1 MKYYANLL
9 IIFDNPDIIR
19 RNICVRQLDE
29 KGLLLLKELKIPEA
43 TVSRLSVY
51 SRYLTEVEKQE
62 ITSISSGEIA
72 EGVGGTP
79 AQVRKDLAYFGEF
92 GTRGVGYNVKQLNQE
107 IMNILGLTK
116 RWNMILIGAGN
127 LGSALSQYRGFRER
141 GFQIMGVFDN
151 DLNKV
156 GLKLNGLPIYAV
168 SQMAE
173 FIEKNDVAIG
183 IIAVPAEYAQDIA
196 DILVE
201 TDIRGILNFAPV
213 VLTIP
218 EEVEIRNV
226 DLTVNLE
233 VLTYNIEKR

>member
-1 MKYYANLL
+1 MKE
-9 IIFDNPDIIR
+9 P
-19 RNICVRQLDE
+19 
-29 KGLLLLKELKIPEA
+29 KIPEA

-62 ITSISSGEIA
+62 IVNISSGEIA

-107 IMNILGLTK
+107 IMGILGLKK
-116 RWNMILIGAGN
+116 RWNVILIGAGN
-127 LGSALSQYRGFRER
+127 LGSALSQYRGFQER
-141 GFQIMGVFDN
+141 GFNIVAVFDN
-151 DLNKV
+151 DMNKV

-168 SQMAE
+168 SQMSE
-173 FIEKNDVAIG
+173 FVDKNDISIG
-183 IIAVPAEYAQDIA
+183 IITVPSEYAQDIA

-201 TDIRGILNFAPV
+201 TSSIKGILNFAPV

-218 EEVEIRNV
+218 EEIEVRNV
-226 DLTVNLE
+226 DLTVSLE
-233 VLTYNIEKR
+233 VLSYNIEKK

>member
-1 MKYYANLL
+1 MKNYAKLL
-9 IIFDNPDIIR
+9 IISENIAIIE
-19 RNICVRQLDE
+19 RNICKRQFDK

-141 GFQIMGVFDN
+141 GFQIIGVFDN

-201 TDIRGILNFAPV
+201 TDIRGILNFAPI

>member
-1 MKYYANLL
+1 MTK
-9 IIFDNPDIIR
+9 
-19 RNICVRQLDE
+19 
-29 KGLLLLKELKIPEA
+29 KGLLKMKELKIPEA
-43 TVSRLSVY
+43 TVGRLSVY
-51 SRYLTEVEKQE
+51 SRYLTEVEKQD
-62 ITSISSGEIA
+62 IVSISSGEIA

-116 RWNMILIGAGN
+116 RWNVILIGAGN

-141 GFQIMGVFDN
+141 GFQIIGVFDN

-156 GLKLNGLPIYAV
+156 GLKLNGLPIYAI
-168 SQMAE
+168 SQLQE
-173 FIEKNDVAIG
+173 FIAKNDVAIG

-196 DILVE
+196 DLLID
-201 TDIRGILNFAPV
+201 TNIKGILNFAPV

-233 VLTYNIEKR
+233 VLTYNIEKS

>member
-1 MKYYANLL
+1 MKKYANLL

-19 RNICVRQLDE
+19 RNICIRQLDE

-62 ITSISSGEIA
+62 IASISSGEIA

>member
-1 MKYYANLL
+1 MKELN
-9 IIFDNPDIIR
+9 
-19 RNICVRQLDE
+19 
-29 KGLLLLKELKIPEA
+29 ELKIPEA

-51 SRYLTEVEKQE
+51 SRFLTEVDKQE
-62 ITSISSGEIA
+62 ILNISSGEIA

-116 RWNMILIGAGN
+116 RWNVILIGAGN
-127 LGSALSQYRGFRER
+127 LGSALSQYRGFKER
-141 GFQIMGVFDN
+141 GFQIIAVFDN

-168 SQMAE
+168 NQMAD
-173 FIEKNDVAIG
+173 FVDNNDITIG

-201 TDIRGILNFAPV
+201 TKIKGILNFAPV

-218 EEVEIRNV
+218 EDVECRNV

-233 VLTYNIEKR
+233 VLTYNIEKN

>member
-1 MKYYANLL
+1 MWKKLKQ
-9 IIFDNPDIIR
+9 IDKR
-19 RNICVRQLDE
+19 GCVI
-29 KGLLLLKELKIPEA
+29 LKEPKIPEA

-62 ITSISSGEIA
+62 IVNISSGEIA

-107 IMNILGLTK
+107 IMGILGLKK
-116 RWNMILIGAGN
+116 RWNVILIGAGN
-127 LGSALSQYRGFRER
+127 LGSALSQYRGFQER
-141 GFQIMGVFDN
+141 GFNIVAVFDN
-151 DLNKV
+151 DMNKV

-168 SQMAE
+168 SQMSE
-173 FIEKNDVAIG
+173 FVDKNDISIG
-183 IIAVPAEYAQDIA
+183 IITVPSEYAQDIA

-201 TDIRGILNFAPV
+201 TSSIKGILNFAPV

-218 EEVEIRNV
+218 EEIEVRNV
-226 DLTVNLE
+226 DLTVSLE
-233 VLTYNIEKR
+233 VLSYNIEKK

>member
-1 MKYYANLL
+1 MKQ
-9 IIFDNPDIIR
+9 IDKR
-19 RNICVRQLDE
+19 GCVI
-29 KGLLLLKELKIPEA
+29 LKEPKIPEA

-62 ITSISSGEIA
+62 IVNISSGEIA

-107 IMNILGLTK
+107 IMGILGLKK

-127 LGSALSQYRGFRER
+127 LGSALSQYRGFQER
-141 GFQIMGVFDN
+141 GFNIVAVFDN
-151 DLNKV
+151 DMNKV

-173 FIEKNDVAIG
+173 FVDKNDISIG
-183 IIAVPAEYAQDIA
+183 IITVPSEYAQDIA

-201 TDIRGILNFAPV
+201 TSSIKGILNFAPV
-213 VLTIP
+213 VLTLP
-218 EEVEIRNV
+218 EEIEVRNV
-226 DLTVNLE
+226 DLTVSLE
-233 VLTYNIEKR
+233 VLSYNIEKK

>member
-1 MKYYANLL
+1 MKQ
-9 IIFDNPDIIR
+9 IDKR
-19 RNICVRQLDE
+19 GCVI
-29 KGLLLLKELKIPEA
+29 LKEPKIPEA

-62 ITSISSGEIA
+62 IVNISSGEIA

-107 IMNILGLTK
+107 IMGILGLKK
-116 RWNMILIGAGN
+116 RWNVILIGAGN
-127 LGSALSQYRGFRER
+127 LGSALSQYRGFQER
-141 GFQIMGVFDN
+141 GFNIVAVFDN
-151 DLNKV
+151 DMNKV

-168 SQMAE
+168 SQMSE
-173 FIEKNDVAIG
+173 FVDKNDISIG
-183 IIAVPAEYAQDIA
+183 IITVPSEYAQDIA

-201 TDIRGILNFAPV
+201 TSSIKGILNFAPV

-218 EEVEIRNV
+218 EEIEVRNV
-226 DLTVNLE
+226 DLTVSLE
-233 VLTYNIEKR
+233 VLSYNIEKK

>member
-1 MKYYANLL
+1 ML
-9 IIFDNPDIIR
+9 
-19 RNICVRQLDE
+19 
-29 KGLLLLKELKIPEA
+29 KGVVVILKELKIPEA
-43 TVSRLSVY
+43 TVSRLSVS
-51 SRYLTEVEKQE
+51 SRYLTEVAKQE
-62 ITSISSGEIA
+62 IVSISSGEIA

-107 IMNILGLTK
+107 IMSILGLTK
-116 RWNMILIGAGN
+116 CWNVILIGAGN

-141 GFQIMGVFDN
+141 GFQIIGVFDN

-168 SQMAE
+168 TQMAD
-173 FIEKNDVAIG
+173 FVEKNDVSIG

-201 TDIRGILNFAPV
+201 TNIRGILNFAPV

-218 EEVEIRNV
+218 EEVEVRNV

-233 VLTYNIEKR
+233 VLTYNIERR

>member
-1 MKYYANLL
+1 MKKYANLL

-213 VLTIP
+213 ALTIP

>member
-1 MKYYANLL
+1 M
-9 IIFDNPDIIR
+9 
-19 RNICVRQLDE
+19 
-29 KGLLLLKELKIPEA
+29 KELKIPEA

-51 SRYLTEVEKQE
+51 SRYLTEVEKQG
-62 ITSISSGEIA
+62 IVSISSGEIA

-116 RWNMILIGAGN
+116 RWNVILIGAGN

-141 GFQIMGVFDN
+141 GFQVIGVFDN

-156 GLKLNGLPIYAV
+156 GLKLNGLPIYAIN
-168 SQMAE
+168 QMAD
-173 FIEKNDVAIG
+173 FIEKNDVSIG

-196 DILVE
+196 DLLVD
-201 TDIRGILNFAPV
+201 TNIKGILNFAPV

-218 EEVEIRNV
+218 EDVEIRNV

-233 VLTYNIEKR
+233 VLTYNIEKN